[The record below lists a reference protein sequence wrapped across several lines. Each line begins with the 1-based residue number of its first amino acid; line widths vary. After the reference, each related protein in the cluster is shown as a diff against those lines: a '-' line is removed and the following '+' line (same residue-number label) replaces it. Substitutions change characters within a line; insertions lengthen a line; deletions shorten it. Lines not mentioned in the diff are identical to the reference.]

1 MQFERP
7 HHQLIAKALK
17 SLDAARLR
25 ELGVYFAGGT
35 ALALLHGEYRESND
49 MDFMV
54 SDTAGYRG
62 LRNALTGAE
71 GFGYLAKSAGAIR
84 QIGEIRADQ
93 YGIRGKIEVGGT
105 PIKLEIVLEGRI
117 SFDVPDAK
125 DKICGVTVLG
135 DLDLAAEK
143 MLANSDR
150 WLEPAV
156 FSRDIID
163 LAMMRASRKLLSAA
177 VEKAELAYGAAV
189 KRDIERAIDRVLNQ
203 PGWLG
208 RCMEAMAISEPKAAV
223 LQRIVKLGR
232 DVIGPGSLLVG
243 RRQ

>member
-7 HHQLIAKALK
+7 HHQLLAKALK

-93 YGIRGKIEVGGT
+93 YGVRGKIEVDGT

-117 SFDVPDAK
+117 SLDVPGPNS
-125 DKICGVTVLG
+125 KICGVTVLG

-156 FSRDIID
+156 FSRDII
-163 LAMMRASRKLLSAA
+163 AA
-177 VEKAELAYGAAV
+177 GGAQAVAGYAGAA
-189 KRDIERAIDRVLNQ
+189 ASLQVLANE
-203 PGWLG
+203 L
-208 RCMEAMAISEPKAAV
+208 SSSKH
-223 LQRIVKLGR
+223 
-232 DVIGPGSLLVG
+232 
-243 RRQ
+243 RQ